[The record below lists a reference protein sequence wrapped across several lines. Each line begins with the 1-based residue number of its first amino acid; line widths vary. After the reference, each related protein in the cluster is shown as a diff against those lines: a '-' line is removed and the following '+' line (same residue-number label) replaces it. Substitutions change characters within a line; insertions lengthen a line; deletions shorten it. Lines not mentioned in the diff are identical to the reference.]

1 MTWRPHLLVYALV
14 VLALVGVPA
23 DRIGP
28 GDLSRSRAE
37 RALTSLRI
45 STLARDLERLEG
57 QFNADCERYRGAQ
70 LPNLCSAYVEAL
82 DGIARRAEGLRGQG
96 NLGSG
101 SQERLDLCVA
111 QPLRLAQLRLDE
123 IETHTLRVGELL
135 EVKRSMQEG
144 LRRGDATSAM
154 VAYKAQCT
162 DGISDFSP
170 DLLLDLLVDLD
181 ELAFQAT
188 NLRQSGLRDHRIY

>member
-96 NLGSG
+96 NLG
-101 SQERLDLCVA
+101 
-111 QPLRLAQLRLDE
+111 
-123 IETHTLRVGELL
+123 
-135 EVKRSMQEG
+135 
-144 LRRGDATSAM
+144 
-154 VAYKAQCT
+154 
-162 DGISDFSP
+162 
-170 DLLLDLLVDLD
+170 
-181 ELAFQAT
+181 
-188 NLRQSGLRDHRIY
+188 